1 MNHALATCIIIIALL
16 VAFIIA
22 LLLNSKD
29 ARREVALSNNGVQSM
44 WFEVRTSTVPNAG
57 RGVFT
62 RRAFKKGDVVMSSPL
77 IIFDMNEL
85 KPGSRLTHYCGN
97 IRNEGKGFLAF
108 DYQGLCNT
116 SNQKEKNN
124 VQASWRIK
132 EDRSEYIA
140 LRDIEVGE
148 EILQSYSGAKRI
160 N

>member
-16 VAFIIA
+16 VAFVIF
-22 LLLNSKD
+22 LLNSKD
-29 ARREVALSNNGVQSM
+29 ARYEATLSSDGAQSM

-108 DYQGLCNT
+108 DYQGLCNS

-124 VQASWRIK
+124 VQATWRIK
-132 EDRSEYIA
+132 DDRSEYIA
-140 LRDIEVGE
+140 LRDIGVGE